1 MGKGTEFRLSRV
13 SPFRRNADWPIPC
26 FGRCAGQHGQLG
38 KGARRQDI
46 GSLADFSRRMPVI
59 DKAQRRPIC
68 VAART
73 AYAAAGIGPA
83 DIDIAEVHFR

>member
-1 MGKGTEFRLSRV
+1 
-13 SPFRRNADWPIPC
+13 
-26 FGRCAGQHGQLG
+26 
-38 KGARRQDI
+38 
-46 GSLADFSRRMPVI
+46 MPVI